1 MIAAIDSM
9 MGGTIFDA
17 TQVSLN
23 DFETSGQNP
32 FGDEYLLRSSRD
44 PVSYSKGAPD
54 PKHHCQ
60 AMRSAMTAE
69 CIKSQTS
76 EMDSLWR
83 RGVFQKVLC
92 ASLTPQ
98 DRVFTRLICYRN
110 KQKGGELDNCKV
122 RLVVQGQHMHRK
134 GADGVGNCDG
144 SFCHLPQAVFARF
157 KAQFGYTKKYAH

>member
-1 MIAAIDSM
+1 M
-9 MGGTIFDA
+9 MGGSIFA
-17 TQVSLN
+17 TQASLD

-32 FGDEYLLRSSRD
+32 FGDKYHLRSSRD

-76 EMDSLWR
+76 KDSLWR

-92 ASLTPQ
+92 ASVTPQ
-98 DRVFTRLICYRN
+98 DRVFTSLICYRI
-110 KQKGGELDNCKV
+110 KQNGGGFDNCKV
-122 RLVVQGQHMHRK
+122 RLVVQRQRMHRN
-134 GADGVGNCDG
+134 GADGVGNCDN
-144 SFCHLPQAVFARF
+144 SCSPVTCRKRF
-157 KAQFGYTKKYAH
+157 WHDSQFGYTTKYAH